1 MTPERSWAGPVA
13 LLAGV
18 LGAVQPKINAVLA
31 DRLDAVVLAALV
43 NFLAAATGGYVA
55 LAFRPRTRAALRAI
69 RTWPVPRW
77 TFLAGLGGVG
87 VVLAG
92 AFTVETIGVA
102 IFSVAFYAGQLTAG
116 LVVDRLGVGAGG
128 VRPIEVARLQAAG
141 LALLAVGVSQ
151 LGRPLGDFAP
161 ALVGLVLLAGGAS
174 AFQAAANGRI
184 AGALRDPVA
193 PTAVNVTVGTAALV
207 LVVGTL
213 AATGNLAGPSWPA
226 VPEDGW
232 LYLGGFLGVTIVLS
246 MAIAAAALGVLR
258 ATLSM
263 LAAQLV
269 AALLVDAAVTGDP
282 PTAGVVAG
290 AGLIIAAVVR
300 LSRSARLTA

>member
-1 MTPERSWAGPVA
+1 MS
-13 LLAGV
+13 LLAGT
-18 LGAVQPKINAVLA
+18 LGAVQPKVNALLA
-31 DRLDAVVLAALV
+31 GRLDSVVLASLV
-43 NFLAAATGGYVA
+43 NFVAALTGGA
-55 LAFRPRTRAALRAI
+55 LILAFRPATRQRLRAI

-77 TFLAGLGGVG
+77 TFLAGLGGVV

-116 LVVDRLGVGAGG
+116 LVVDRLGIGAGG
-128 VRPIEVARLQAAG
+128 VRPIAPARVQAAA
-141 LALLAVGVSQ
+141 LALLAVVVSQ

-161 ALVGLVLLAGGAS
+161 GLVALVLLAGGAS

-193 PTAVNVTVGTAALV
+193 PTGVNVTVGTVAL
-207 LVVGTL
+207 LAIVGGL
-213 AATGNLAGPSWPA
+213 AASGHLAGPDWPS
-226 VPEDGW
+226 VPSDGW

-246 MAIAAAALGVLR
+246 MAIGAAALGVLR